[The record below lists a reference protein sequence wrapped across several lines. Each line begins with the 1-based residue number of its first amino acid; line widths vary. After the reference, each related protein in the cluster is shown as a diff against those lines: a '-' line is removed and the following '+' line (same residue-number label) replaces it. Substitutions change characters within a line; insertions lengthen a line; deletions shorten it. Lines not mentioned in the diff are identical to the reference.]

1 MDSTPRR
8 SLSVPA
14 IKRKHVEFV
23 SPDGQDKIA
32 KLRDRAGEEIPTY
45 AKVMTDCLLKTM
57 KQMSEIHQCFN

>member
-14 IKRKHVEFV
+14 IKRKHVEFA

-32 KLRDRAGEEIPTY
+32 KLLDRAGEEIPTY
-45 AKVMTDCLLKTM
+45 AKVMMECLLETM
-57 KQMSEIHQCFN
+57 KQMSEIHQCS